1 MGKFID
7 LTGMRFGRLTVLKRS
22 PDTRKRV
29 KWICQ
34 CECGNITAVATS
46 QLKSGHTQSCGCL
59 QKERTSLACR
69 KDLTG
74 ETFGRLTVCMRLVE
88 RHMGIIVM
96 SASAIVETLS
106 PLMEPILLL
115 ALQKA
120 VDVSA
125 KRLREN

>member
-59 QKERTSLACR
+59 QKEGAKR
-69 KDLTG
+69 
-74 ETFGRLTVCMRLVE
+74 
-88 RHMGIIVM
+88 M
-96 SASAIVETLS
+96 SKEDVA
-106 PLMEPILLL
+106 LLL
-115 ALQKA
+115 SVLALAISIMGA
-120 VDVSA
+120 V
-125 KRLREN
+125 RF

>member
-1 MGKFID
+1 MKLLVG
-7 LTGMRFGRLTVLKRS
+7 
-22 PDTRKRV
+22 
-29 KWICQ
+29 
-34 CECGNITAVATS
+34 
-46 QLKSGHTQSCGCL
+46 L
-59 QKERTSLACR
+59 Q
-69 KDLTG
+69 
-74 ETFGRLTVCMRLVE
+74 FCMRLAE

>member
-1 MGKFID
+1 
-7 LTGMRFGRLTVLKRS
+7 
-22 PDTRKRV
+22 
-29 KWICQ
+29 
-34 CECGNITAVATS
+34 
-46 QLKSGHTQSCGCL
+46 
-59 QKERTSLACR
+59 
-69 KDLTG
+69 
-74 ETFGRLTVCMRLVE
+74 MRLAE

-115 ALQKA
+115 ALQKV